1 MCRPP
6 RDDATANRRALAY
19 ASVTT
24 STPSRS
30 PRTLEALSVAR
41 LRRLLLRTC
50 LAAAC
55 LTGCSKDTPLVDV
68 AVVVESAPPLV
79 QDVPV
84 KLHYP
89 VELQADEAVSIT
101 PVAISGFLRRVLGD
115 VGDKVK
121 AGQLIAL
128 VDCREYSAKRTQAE
142 TVIAKRKAQ
151 VEESRSQLDRLT
163 KMGEGLVAPA
173 EIDRAEADARVAEAE
188 LADARAKLSEAGQRQ
203 GYCSMTAPFGG
214 FVTDR
219 FLDPGAMVSPGGQA
233 VVKIVKS
240 RDVRVVASI
249 IEEDAPKVKR
259 EATAEVVLHAYP
271 DNPFE
276 AQVARIGR
284 ALDPATRTLRVE
296 MSIPRSTDVMLPG
309 MTGRAS
315 IVIDTNDS
323 AMLVPF
329 TSVLKLEET
338 AYVYVV
344 REDEEGVP
352 RARRVEV
359 KLGVDLGDWVEITS
373 GISPS
378 DNVVYVGRELVDDGT
393 EVKISDTMAAI
404 EKPETNAPTSE
415 AAEPPGQAEQ
425 EAADAAEAEAK
436 AATKAKRRGKGKKDK
451 QAETEVDTD
460 GEMPPPPPLD
470 DAAADQ
476 TGTPKPKK
484 KARRRKKK
492 PDDEAPKAAKKQQA
506 AAETP
511 KDTVAKKPDDVPSP
525 NPSGRP

>member
-1 MCRPP
+1 M
-6 RDDATANRRALAY
+6 
-19 ASVTT
+19 
-24 STPSRS
+24 
-30 PRTLEALSVAR
+30 AR
-41 LRRLLLRTC
+41 LQRLLLRTC

-55 LTGCSKDTPLVDV
+55 LTGCSEEAPLVDV

-101 PVAISGFLRRVLGD
+101 PVAVSGFLRRVLVD

-142 TVIAKRKAQ
+142 TMITKRKAQ
-151 VEESRSQLDRLT
+151 VQESRSQLERLT

-219 FLDPGAMVSPGGQA
+219 FLDPGAMVSPGGQP

-249 IEEDAPKVKR
+249 IEEDAPKVKH

-271 DNPFE
+271 DNPFQ

-315 IVIDTNDS
+315 IVIDTNEK

-359 KLGVDLGDWVEITS
+359 ELGVDLGDWVEVTR

-378 DNVVYVGRELVDDGT
+378 DKVVYVGRELVDDGT
-393 EVKISDTMAAI
+393 EVKISETMVAL
-404 EKPETNAPTSE
+404 EKPDTAAPNSDT
-415 AAEPPGQAEQ
+415 AEPPGQAEQ

-436 AATKAKRRGKGKKDK
+436 AAKAAKRRTKKQKGKAK
-451 QAETEVDTD
+451 QADADGDTD
-460 GEMPPPPPLD
+460 GEMPPPPLD

-476 TGTPKPKK
+476 DGPPKK
-484 KARRRKKK
+484 KRRRAKKAGKDAAAKPGKETRAAAAK
-492 PDDEAPKAAKKQQA
+492 PDD
-506 AAETP
+506 T
-511 KDTVAKKPDDVPSP
+511 TVAKKPGGTPSP